1 MKIFRIILGLAL
13 IGYAVYSGNAWFY
26 LGVIPLILG
35 LFTNWCP
42 INKYLGTCDD
52 EGCCSSSDDSCC
64 TPTAKKD
71 SFTAPATAVKEG
83 KLSSFSA
90 APQPVVDKKDGVT
103 TILILGTGCAKCVT
117 LMKIVEETVKSLDGK
132 FEIKKVEDIEQI
144 MSYNVVSTPGLVI
157 DGEVKST
164 GKVLSANEIK
174 ELLNV

>member
-13 IGYAVYSGNAWFY
+13 IGYGIYSGNNWFY
-26 LGVIPLILG
+26 LGIVPLALG
-35 LFTNWCP
+35 FTNWCP
-42 INKYLGTCDD
+42 IEKMFGTCND
-52 EGCCSSSDDSCC
+52 ESCCSSGNDSCC
-64 TPTAKKD
+64 TPTAK
-71 SFTAPATAVKEG
+71 TTPLTTPATATKEG

-90 APQPVVDKKDGVT
+90 APKPVVDKKDGVT
-103 TILILGTGCAKCVT
+103 TILILGTGCAKCLT
-117 LMKIVEETVKSLDGK
+117 LMKVVEETVKSLDGK

-164 GKVLSANEIK
+164 GKVLNANEIK